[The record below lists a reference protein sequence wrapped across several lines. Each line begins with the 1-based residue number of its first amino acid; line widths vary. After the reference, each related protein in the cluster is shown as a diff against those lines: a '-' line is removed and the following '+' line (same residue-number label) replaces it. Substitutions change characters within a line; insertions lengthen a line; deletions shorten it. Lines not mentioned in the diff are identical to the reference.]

1 MISYCKYFNLYKAI
15 NFSYS
20 AFRATVILYTASGNR
35 MALIPRN
42 LKNVNIMKGIH
53 MAFKSSYP
61 GNLSCW
67 FPMGWGLVCAML
79 VAALPI
85 EITFGADKIAATSQ
99 CAALAGLAGPGFVIE
114 KAVIVPAGPA
124 PAPDGSGV
132 VDGKGEP
139 LPEHCLVQG
148 MLNPRVGAGGRKFG
162 LGFDLRM
169 PTNWNG
175 RFAFQGGGGL
185 DGRLAPALGDI
196 FGSVKP
202 SALARGFAVVATDG
216 GHRGDWLDGSFGL
229 DQQARI
235 DYAYNALDKVTLK
248 AKELVAQ
255 YYGTAPNYSYFLGCS
270 NGGRQGLTASQR
282 LPLYF
287 DGIVAG
293 DPSIRFSRVTTAEM
307 WDLQVAA
314 RIAPKD
320 DKGRP
325 IISRAFSDSD
335 LRLVADGVLKRCD
348 ALDGLADGMINDW
361 QHCDFDPGV
370 LTCKAEKTGSCLTKA
385 QVDALRDLYAG
396 PRTSGGKPLYGAFNY
411 DTGIADPAWRG
422 MHIGSSGTGKWD
434 SADAGLGL
442 SNMRYYQL
450 TPPDPD
456 FDPMSFDFD
465 RDVKRTRNTAVISDA
480 DSTFLETFAR
490 HGKMIVYNGLSD
502 QGMAS
507 SVLADWYD
515 QVVRDNG
522 KSIRKSVR
530 LFLVPGMTHCDGG
543 QATDRFDMLEA
554 IMAWV
559 EKGQAPD
566 RIKATGKSFPGV
578 TRPICPYPLVARY
591 QGGDVNNADSFKCSD

>member
-1 MISYCKYFNLYKAI
+1 
-15 NFSYS
+15 
-20 AFRATVILYTASGNR
+20 
-35 MALIPRN
+35 
-42 LKNVNIMKGIH
+42 
-53 MAFKSSYP
+53 MAFESNLFN
-61 GNLSCW
+61 NLSFKTLALRAFLCLM
-67 FPMGWGLVCAML
+67 PATML
-79 VAALPI
+79 PPTAVS
-85 EITFGADKIAATSQ
+85 GADIDANTSR
-99 CAALAGLAGPGFVIE
+99 CAAIVNLATPDFVVE
-114 KAVIVPAGPA
+114 KAEIVPAGPA

-132 VDGKGEP
+132 VDGEGEL

-148 MLNPRVGAGGRKFG
+148 MINPRIGAGGKKFG

-169 PTNWNG
+169 PTKWNG
-175 RFAFQGGGGL
+175 RFAFHGGGGM

-196 FGSVKP
+196 FGSVRP

-235 DYAYNALDKVTLK
+235 DYAYNALGAVTPK
-248 AKELVAQ
+248 AKELVEK
-255 YYGTAPNYSYFLGCS
+255 YYGSAPSYSYLLGCS

-282 LPLYF
+282 FPLYF

-293 DPSIRFSRVTTAEM
+293 DPSIKFSRVTVDQM
-307 WDLQVAA
+307 WNLHVAA

-320 DKGRP
+320 ENGRP

-335 LRLVADGVLKRCD
+335 LRLVAESVLKRCD
-348 ALDGLADGMINDW
+348 ALDGLADGIINDW
-361 QHCDFDPGV
+361 QGCDFDPGV
-370 LTCKAEKTGSCLTKA
+370 LTCKGEKTGGCLSKA
-385 QVDALRDLYAG
+385 QVTALRDLHAG
-396 PRTSGGKPLYGAFNY
+396 PSASDGRPLYGAFNY
-411 DTGIADPAWRG
+411 DTGIADPIWRA
-422 MHIGSSGTGKWD
+422 MHFGSSGTGEWD
-434 SADAGLGL
+434 AADATLGL

-456 FDPMSFDFD
+456 LDPLDFDFD
-465 RDVKRTRNTAVISDA
+465 RDVERTRHTGAISDA

-515 QVVRDNG
+515 EVLRVNG
-522 KSIRKSVR
+522 ESIRDSVR
-530 LFLVPGMTHCDGG
+530 LFLIPGMCHCDGG

-559 EKGQAPD
+559 EEGRAPD
-566 RIKATGKSFPGV
+566 RIIATGKAFPGLS
-578 TRPICPYPLVARY
+578 RPLCPYPLVARY
-591 QGGDVNNADSFKCSD
+591 KGGEVNNADSFVCAE